1 MSTLVDHIEVR
12 YRPSLSQGVFQYL
25 KVPPSQGTVLIPGV
39 ERNMSYDVEARSVSA
54 RGTPSNWV
62 PVTHVVAAAS
72 LPLAVPVSFAVT
84 SLADGVHA
92 AWASGDTIE
101 RADTEFEVW
110 RAPDASGVPG
120 AFALLTVIR
129 GIAFTDPTTDG
140 VLRWY
145 QVREKDQQGVYSAFT
160 GAVSSAGKN
169 VSAAVSTAQTTANN
183 AQGTANAADP
193 AKIVNPNFTQVL
205 TGWTPDAA
213 NEGWYG
219 ETGANSPAPLLTTY
233 AVHAGST
240 VNPPNT
246 TATATTALRN
256 NAFAPITTGE
266 VFTAAVQIKPV
277 STPDGYANARISWR
291 NASQAEISVSQGNSI
306 TNATGTGTSRVS
318 ATAPAGAVYAHA
330 EVAAYNHTVGY
341 YSFTAASWS
350 YQPTNQSEV
359 PNGGGHNS
367 VTAIDPNGLALID
380 FTQVGHVSKNLD
392 NIGDGPTYG
401 RMYGTDLT
409 GSRLDF
415 SKGLLNK
422 QLDYIPD
429 GATYVRSMQQVAS
442 GAAWIIDNALFQQW
456 DNGANTTVPGWIA
469 QSGCAVSANSA
480 QKTYGTYCLDLVTT
494 SGGANYARSSKNFL
508 VKPGDLISLTGLVNA
523 VNGAGTFMSVTYGN
537 AGGLILSLTTSTVT
551 AAAWTAVSANGV
563 VPSNASYAFITLN
576 GAGGGAYHSLFQ
588 FVQVTVND
596 IRVAGSGAQVGDQRN
611 LPPILTAGAQAV
623 WQNLTISA
631 TTAAGTPATATISVS
646 AAQIIGALASSG
658 LVSYNASS
666 AGTTGTG
673 GTQYTYYLYYLDK
686 TLAGGTLTLQVTTT
700 PNDLRAQLGVVYIGL
715 ITFTYPTSGTGTGGG
730 VSGLCV
736 CDGMFIDDETTAI
749 EARPGH
755 LFDCIDIP
763 TQGMSKFRRRL
774 QSVDYGTVPCV
785 RITTDAGAVLE
796 CSTTTPFDVL
806 DGRTV
811 LAPMMLG
818 EQVVTDEGIQTVA
831 RVDDIGEQHVCHI
844 HLGGVS
850 YAAGA
855 DPEHRIYS
863 HNVKP

>member
-145 QVREKDQQGVYSAFT
+145 HVREKDQQGVYSAFT

-367 VTAIDPNGLALID
+367 VTAIDTNGLALID
-380 FTQVGHVSKNLD
+380 FTQAGHVSKNLD
-392 NIGDGPTYG
+392 NIGEG
-401 RMYGTDLT
+401 
-409 GSRLDF
+409 
-415 SKGLLNK
+415 K
-422 QLDYIPD
+422 I
-429 GATYVRSMQQVAS
+429 YVRSMQQVAS

-469 QSGCAVSANSA
+469 QSGCAVSVNGSS
-480 QKTYGTYCLDLVTT
+480 QIYGTYCLELVTT
-494 SGGANYARSSKNFL
+494 SGAANYATSAKQFF
-508 VKPGDLISLTGLVNA
+508 VKPGDKLSLNGLVNP
-523 VNGAGTFMSVTYGN
+523 VSGAGTDIAVNFYTSAGTYISQIVTTLVTVVGWTSVG
-537 AGGLILSLTTSTVT
+537 AS
-551 AAAWTAVSANGV
+551 GV
-563 VPSNASYAFITLN
+563 VPNGAAYAVITLQS
-576 GAGGGAYHSLFQ
+576 AGGGAYHSLFQ

-673 GTQYTYYLYYLDK
+673 GTQYTYYLYYLDQ

-700 PNDLRAQLGVVYIGL
+700 PNDLRAQLGVVYIGS
-715 ITFTYPTSGTGTGGG
+715 ITFTYPTSGTGTGSG

-755 LFDCIDIP
+755 LFDCLDIP
-763 TQGMSKFRRRL
+763 TQGMRKFRRRL

-831 RVDDIGEQHVCHI
+831 RVDDIGEQRVCHI